1 MAKNKNV
8 KAIVKPSEDLVD
20 RVKKTRRLATEV
32 FMLYSVAQKIWSNSK
47 IREYVLEVI
56 SFFM

>member
-20 RVKKTRRLATEV
+20 RVKKTHRLATEV